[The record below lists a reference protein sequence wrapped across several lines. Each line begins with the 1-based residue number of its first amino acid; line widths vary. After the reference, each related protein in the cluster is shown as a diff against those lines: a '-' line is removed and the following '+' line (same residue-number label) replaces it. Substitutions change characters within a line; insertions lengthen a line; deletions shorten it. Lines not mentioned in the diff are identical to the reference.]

1 MCRFITWNDIKQTD
15 GLGWVCV
22 TFSFSILSQTP
33 VRFVKK
39 KKREL
44 VSKVSTQTQQQQDV
58 HSEQIQ
64 TEQQRGSLSGA
75 EGHSE
80 HPHQTRAASP
90 SLQEA
95 GDKVTEN
102 IQFISLYYYG
112 YYDDER
118 GGTAH

>member
-1 MCRFITWNDIKQTD
+1 MAWVVSVSLLLSPSSLHLPS
-15 GLGWVCV
+15 GL
-22 TFSFSILSQTP
+22 F
-33 VRFVKK
+33 KK

-44 VSKVSTQTQQQQDV
+44 VSKVSAQTQQQHDV
-58 HSEQIQ
+58 HGEQIQ
-64 TEQQRGSLSGA
+64 TEQQRGALSGA

-80 HPHQTRAASP
+80 HPRQTRAASP

-102 IQFISLYYYG
+102 IQLISLYYYG